1 MDQAK
6 REYQIQGLSCASCA
20 LRIENSLQSNAF
32 LDAKVDF
39 ITQTLT
45 ISSDDIE
52 RLSKIVR
59 EVEPNAKLF
68 PVKKNQ
74 QTKAFLRREEY
85 FQILQIII
93 SLIFLIIGIILQGVN
108 DPNFQTLS
116 YFSLIIGYILAGWK
130 VILTAL
136 KQIRKFDLT
145 NEHFLMSVATVGAI
159 VINQIPEAVAVMIFY
174 SIGIFLQQ
182 RAVNH
187 ARNAVQA
194 LLDIKPDQANLVSEG
209 TIKVVPVEDV
219 KIGDT
224 ILVKPGEKVPLDG
237 IVIQGNTT
245 LNMIMLTG
253 ESQPVLITPG
263 MVILSGSIPSGSIRV
278 QVRSLFYESTIS
290 RILDAVENAT
300 TKKSTRELFIT
311 RFARYY
317 TPFVLLI
324 AILIAIIPPILF
336 QEPFNIWIYRAL
348 VVLVISCPCALV
360 VSIPLVYFSG
370 IGRSSKR
377 GILMKGASV
386 IDSLNDI
393 SAVYWDKTGTLTEGI
408 FEVITII
415 PGEGYSPQEVLKWAA
430 LAETYSNHPIA
441 ESIRRAYGKSL
452 DLELIKEYEE
462 ISALGV
468 RVSTV
473 NGDEIIIGNDKMI
486 HQVDCAHP
494 KCILDQTVI
503 YVVRN
508 GIYLGYIIIGDQ
520 LREKSIVAI
529 DALRKQG
536 VRKIGILTGDTKNVA
551 ERVGKDLGIDTNEIY
566 SNLMPLNKLEIIE
579 SIIQEQKGQV
589 IFVGDGINDAPV
601 IARADI
607 GVAMGGAGSDI
618 TIEAADLVIMDDNPE
633 RLPEAIN
640 IAQRTNSIAKQN
652 IIFAIGIKATFIL
665 LGVLGLASMWVAVF
679 GDMGVTLL
687 TILNSLRLLK

>member
-1 MDQAK
+1 MDYAK

-20 LRIENSLQSNAF
+20 LRIENLLQSNAF

-52 RLSKIVR
+52 RLSRIIH
-59 EVEPNAKLF
+59 EVEPSATLL
-68 PVKKNQ
+68 PVTKNQ
-74 QTKAFLRREEY
+74 KTKTSLGREEY
-85 FQILQIII
+85 SQIIQILI
-93 SLIFLIIGIILQGVN
+93 SFILLIIGVIVQGVN
-108 DPNFQTLS
+108 DFNFHILS
-116 YFSLIIGYILAGWK
+116 YLLLISAYLIAGWK
-130 VILTAL
+130 VILIAL
-136 KQIRKFDLT
+136 KQLKNLNIT
-145 NEHFLMSVATVGAI
+145 NEHFLMFAATVGAI
-159 VINQIPEAVAVMIFY
+159 LINEIPEAVAVMIFY
-174 SIGIFLQQ
+174 SIGILLQQ

-187 ARNAVQA
+187 ARKAVQA
-194 LLDIKPDQANLVSEG
+194 LLDIRPDQANLVSED
-209 TIKVVPVEDV
+209 IIRAVSVEEV
-219 KIGDT
+219 KIGDI
-224 ILVKPGEKVPLDG
+224 ILVKPGERVPLDG

-245 LNMIMLTG
+245 LNMVMLTG
-253 ESQPVLITPG
+253 ESQPISISPG
-263 MVILSGSIPSGSIRV
+263 MAILSGSVPSGSV
-278 QVRSLFYESTIS
+278 QVRVTSIFYESTIS
-290 RILDAVENAT
+290 RILNAVENAT
-300 TKKSTRELFIT
+300 TRKSTRELFIT
-311 RFARYY
+311 RFARFY
-317 TPFVLLI
+317 TPLVLLI
-324 AILIAIIPPILF
+324 AILIAIVPPILL
-336 QEPFNIWIYRAL
+336 QEPFTTWIYRAL

-370 IGRSSKR
+370 IGKSSKR

-393 SAVYWDKTGTLTEGI
+393 SAVYWDKTGTLTEGV
-408 FEVITII
+408 FEVISII
-415 PGEGYSPQEVLKWAA
+415 PGEGYSPQEVLTWAA
-430 LAETYSNHPIA
+430 VAETHSNHPIA

-452 DLELIKEYEE
+452 DLGLIKEYEE

-468 RVSTV
+468 RVNTI

-486 HQVDCAHP
+486 HQVDCDHP

-503 YVVRN
+503 YVVKN
-508 GIYLGYIIIGDQ
+508 GIYLGYIIIGDH
-520 LREKSIVAI
+520 LRQESITAI
-529 DALRKQG
+529 KTLRNQG
-536 VRKIGILTGDTKNVA
+536 IRKIGILTGDTKNIG
-551 ERVGKDLGIDTNEIY
+551 ERVGKELGIDINEIY

-579 SIIQEQKGQV
+579 NIIQEQDGQV

-652 IIFAIGIKATFIL
+652 IIFAIGIKTLFIV
-665 LGVLGLASMWVAVF
+665 LGILGLASMWVAVF

-687 TILNSLRLLK
+687 TILNSLRLFK